1 MNLRIYPGRP
11 QGVIAAP
18 PSKSIAHRLLL
29 CAGLSAGE
37 SRIQGVQPS
46 DDLRATVDCLRALG
60 AAVRLDGDCATV
72 RGTDPRK
79 ANSAVLPCCA
89 CGSTLRF
96 FLPLC
101 LLGGAPMTLTG
112 AESLLRRP
120 LTVYE
125 SLCRAQGLRF
135 ERAPGRVTV
144 QGPLAPGSFEI
155 PGNVS
160 SQFVT
165 GLLFALPLLDGDSTL
180 RLLPPVESRPYIDL
194 TLQALRES
202 GIEIDAAD
210 GGFRIPG
217 GQRFRAR
224 ACAVEGDASNAA
236 FLDALN
242 LIGGAVTVTGLNP
255 ASLQGDRVYAD
266 CFRQLQAGF
275 AEIDLADCP
284 DLAPV
289 LFAAAALLHGGRF
302 TGTARLRM
310 KESDRGE
317 AMRRELRKFG
327 CEIEIKENEITVPPC
342 VLHAPASPLDGHDD
356 HRIVMALAVL
366 ACRFGGLL
374 RGAEAVKKSYP
385 AFFDDLTS
393 LRVETEADPCNGSV
407 TAAF

>member
-1 MNLRIYPGRP
+1 MNLRIHPGRP

-37 SRIQGVQPS
+37 SRVRGVQLS
-46 DDLRATVDCLRALG
+46 DDIRATVDCLRALG
-60 AAVRLDGDCATV
+60 AAVRLEGDCATV
-72 RGTDPRK
+72 RGVDPREAK
-79 ANSAVLPCCA
+79 SAVLPCNA

-101 LLGGAPMTLTG
+101 LLGDAPMTLTG
-112 AESLLRRP
+112 TQTLLQRP

-125 SLCRAQGLRF
+125 TLCRAQGLRF
-135 ERAPGRVTV
+135 ERDAEQITV
-144 QGPLAPGSFEI
+144 QGPLAPGVFEI
-155 PGNVS
+155 PGNIS

-165 GLLFALPLLDGDSTL
+165 GLLFALPLLDGDSEL

-194 TLQALRES
+194 TLQALREF
-202 GIEIDAAD
+202 GIGITAQGDC
-210 GGFRIPG
+210 FRIPG

-224 ACAVEGDASNAA
+224 DCAVEGDASNAA
-236 FLDALN
+236 FLEALN
-242 LIGGAVTVTGLNP
+242 LIGGAVTVTGLHP
-255 ASLQGDRVYAD
+255 ASLQGDRVYES
-266 CFRQLQAGF
+266 CFRQLQGGF
-275 AEIDLADCP
+275 AEIDLSDCP

-302 TGTARLRM
+302 TGTARLRI
-310 KESDRGE
+310 KESDRGA
-317 AMRRELRKFG
+317 AMQQELRKFG
-327 CEIEIKENEITVPPC
+327 CALEIRENEITVPPC
-342 VLHAPASPLDGHDD
+342 ALHAPDVPLDGHND

-374 RGAEAVKKSYP
+374 RGAQAVEKSYP
-385 AFFDDLTS
+385 GFFDDLKT
-393 LRVETEADPCNGSV
+393 LQIELEAEPCNGSV